1 MEQIRV
7 FLGNIQKKHGSVN
20 SGLLFLLVLRGTVRV
35 RSSERQQT
43 LSERDLMV
51 INHGEFYSLES
62 GEPNVTVWLSM
73 GEEYLERVCREALYT
88 RFSCVSTSENAATG
102 PLYDSMRSQ
111 ILQIAMHSYGR
122 ERDYELLIQSAA
134 PLLLHTLRTQF
145 VSGSSR
151 RKYRTEN
158 VHLLQVLEA
167 MEENFGEPV
176 TLEKMAGRFY
186 LSPSYLSRLFKR
198 EMGTTYLE
206 YLNSLRLRGARRELA
221 ATALL

>member
-1 MEQIRV
+1 MAKNAKGGEGHGADTGIP
-7 FLGNIQKKHGSVN
+7 GKHSKKHGSVN

-43 LSERDLMV
+43 LSQRDLMV

-62 GEPNVTVWLSM
+62 GEPSVTVWLSM

-111 ILQIAMHSYGR
+111 ILQIAMHSHGR

-158 VHLLQVLEA
+158 VHFLLQVKPEA

-176 TLEKMAGRFY
+176 SSGENGREV
-186 LSPSYLSRLFKR
+186 LSV
-198 EMGTTYLE
+198 
-206 YLNSLRLRGARRELA
+206 
-221 ATALL
+221 ALLSFQTL

>member
-43 LSERDLMV
+43 LSQRDLMV

-134 PLLLHTLRTQF
+134 PP
-145 VSGSSR
+145 SSPYPADPVR
-151 RKYRTEN
+151 QRQQPEEIQNRKRPSAPGTGG
-158 VHLLQVLEA
+158 HG
-167 MEENFGEPV
+167 GE
-176 TLEKMAGRFY
+176 LW
-186 LSPSYLSRLFKR
+186 
-198 EMGTTYLE
+198 
-206 YLNSLRLRGARRELA
+206 
-221 ATALL
+221 

>member
-43 LSERDLMV
+43 LSQRDLMV

-88 RFSCVSTSENAATG
+88 RFSCVSTSE
-102 PLYDSMRSQ
+102 MRPQALFMIPCDPRSF
-111 ILQIAMHSYGR
+111 R
-122 ERDYELLIQSAA
+122 
-134 PLLLHTLRTQF
+134 
-145 VSGSSR
+145 
-151 RKYRTEN
+151 
-158 VHLLQVLEA
+158 
-167 MEENFGEPV
+167 
-176 TLEKMAGRFY
+176 
-186 LSPSYLSRLFKR
+186 SPC
-198 EMGTTYLE
+198 T
-206 YLNSLRLRGARRELA
+206 
-221 ATALL
+221 ATAAKGTMSC